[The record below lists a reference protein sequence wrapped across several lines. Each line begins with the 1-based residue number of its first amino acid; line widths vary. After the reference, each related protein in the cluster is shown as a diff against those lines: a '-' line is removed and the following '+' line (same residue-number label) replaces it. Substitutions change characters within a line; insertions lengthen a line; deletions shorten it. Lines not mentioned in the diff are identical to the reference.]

1 MLRSFLLMTHH
12 RITSV
17 PQWVQKTRSEPLLA
31 ILCGFPPDDTP
42 GVGTYYDF
50 IDRFIDGPY
59 QKPCDHVVKPSAQRK
74 RTYLRGLDH
83 EALKKKQDT
92 DPNQPQTEKLATELL
107 ENQAHQR
114 LPTFH
119 KLLEDLFFQ
128 LALIPSMEQGH
139 LNLSQVTV
147 SGDGSGLESHASPR
161 PRPTCGCRAKG
172 IFRCDCAKPYTS
184 KTASW
189 YWDEYRNAFYF
200 GDRYY
205 HLMTHQNGHDI
216 PLISFLPGGTES
228 DYTLSLK
235 TFDRFVKASREN
247 GVELKIAH
255 FVGDGH
261 HDSYA
266 HYRYFGAKE
275 VIPIIP
281 LCESSKNGLLHI
293 EGLSMADDGVP
304 LCPGGI
310 KMRHHQY
317 DRAKQRHV
325 YACPAKTGTHRNGQ
339 YQYVF
344 RPELCPF
351 KQDCAPHSPMA
362 PWAYIPTRDNPR
374 LFPPI

>member
-1 MLRSFLLMTHH
+1 
-12 RITSV
+12 
-17 PQWVQKTRSEPLLA
+17 
-31 ILCGFPPDDTP
+31 
-42 GVGTYYDF
+42 
-50 IDRFIDGPY
+50 
-59 QKPCDHVVKPSAQRK
+59 
-74 RTYLRGLDH
+74 
-83 EALKKKQDT
+83 
-92 DPNQPQTEKLATELL
+92 
-107 ENQAHQR
+107 
-114 LPTFH
+114 
-119 KLLEDLFFQ
+119 
-128 LALIPSMEQGH
+128 
-139 LNLSQVTV
+139 
-147 SGDGSGLESHASPR
+147 
-161 PRPTCGCRAKG
+161 
-172 IFRCDCAKPYTS
+172 
-184 KTASW
+184 
-189 YWDEYRNAFYF
+189 
-200 GDRYY
+200 
-205 HLMTHQNGHDI
+205 MTHQNGHDI
-216 PLISFLPGGTES
+216 PLISLLPGGTES
-228 DYTLSLK
+228 DYPLSLK

-281 LCESSKNGLLHI
+281 LCESSKNGLLQI

-310 KMRHHQY
+310 KMRHHQF

-351 KQDCAPHSPMA
+351 KQDCAPHSAMA

-374 LFPPI
+374 LFPPIPRDSSRFKLLYHERSSTERKNSTNKEVYKLKRSFKNAHFGQFRLTLIDIVEHVKLWYRVAREKLSHSQLFKQALQKLGLKSKNLEIPAGCTQTPSVNTA